1 MLRPI
6 YIDPITDYGFKRIFG
21 SEINK
26 DLLISLLNGLFR
38 GRKNIVDLV
47 YERNEHVGEGVEIGT
62 VIFDLMCTADDGAK
76 FVIEVQRT
84 AQANLKRRMLYY
96 GSKIIAD
103 QAPKGNRKAWNYE
116 ITEVYVIVLMD
127 GFVLPDAEE
136 ADDVLHDI
144 CLCNRVT
151 GKVFYEDLGFI
162 YVQLRNFAK
171 AEEELESDL
180 DRWLYVLR
188 NLSTLEKLPLFLR
201 KSIFEKLFEIAE
213 YCKLNQEERTMYD
226 VSLKRKWDQEAVR
239 QYQEEEQKK
248 RLEEGLEKG
257 LQQGLEQG
265 LQQGIE
271 QGIEQNKHEVVR
283 KLIHRGDWSDTDIA
297 DFAEVSLEFV
307 QSLRVELGTSKK

>member
-1 MLRPI
+1 MQ
-6 YIDPITDYGFKRIFG
+6 IDYLFKRPCIRLCRPCKV
-21 SEINK
+21 NP
-26 DLLISLLNGLFR
+26 LR
-38 GRKNIVDLV
+38 
-47 YERNEHVGEGVEIGT
+47 T
-62 VIFDLMCTADDGAK
+62 K

-127 GFVLPDAEE
+127 GFVLPEADE

-162 YVQLRNFAK
+162 YVQLRNFVK
-171 AEEELESDL
+171 AEQELESDL

-213 YCKLNQEERTMYD
+213 YCELNQEERTMYD

-265 LQQGIE
+265 LEQGIQQGIQQGLE
-271 QGIEQNKHEVVR
+271 QGREEGREEGLEEMKYEVVK
-283 KLIHRGDWSDTDIA
+283 KLIHRGDWSYEDIA
-297 DFAEVSLEFV
+297 EFAEVSLAYV
-307 QSLRVELGTSKK
+307 QTIRSELAATKK